1 MAIWNNGNIGKWKF
15 WKIEIW
21 KNGNSEKWKFGNL
34 EKSRFR
40 KMEMVKNDNLEKWKL
55 GIKHIKKFDIRITYI
70 FGNGNW
76 RKFTLKNKNK
86 RKQKLGEREIGQI

>member
-1 MAIWNNGNIGKWKF
+1 M
-15 WKIEIW
+15 KIQ
-21 KNGNSEKWKFGNL
+21 KNGNSEKWKFGKMEIRKNGNL
-34 EKSRFR
+34 EKSKFR

-55 GIKHIKKFDIRITYI
+55 GIKHIEKFDIRITYI